1 MKLYKG
7 IISSLATVAL
17 ITGCAN
23 EAPFFDPTVSR
34 ETGRLMTSCLAPKLG
49 NTEGVDVSTRANVPS
64 VDDFT
69 VVISREGNTRDGS
82 AEGSVE
88 YTYSDMPEVLT
99 LPVGDYQVYAFYGD
113 NPDSDWNTPYYRG
126 ESSFG
131 IIANK
136 ITDDVDPIVAKLA
149 NVRVT
154 IKFHSTLL
162 SAMSEGNVKV
172 NVGRLGEKVFSPSES
187 RSAYFKYEEES
198 STLAAT
204 FEGVIDGDNITQ
216 SITYDNVAPGNH
228 YTITFRVRSIEDD
241 DPGTVNGGITVDT
254 AVEQVDMNKT
264 IDGEDDNNLNAGD
277 YNDRPTQGGGED
289 PEPSKPDQPT
299 PNEPKAPEI
308 TAVEPEEGSGLVAVD
323 LDKVNEVTENTYCV
337 LNVVSTA
344 EGGIEAFDVEIISP
358 TLTEGELSNMG
369 LSKYLDLVNPGSLEE
384 PLSGLGFPVNVGG
397 QKSVSFN
404 ITSFMP
410 MLMVLGE
417 GQHDFILKVKDA
429 NGETIKTLSLHTN

>member
-1 MKLYKG
+1 M
-7 IISSLATVAL
+7 ATAAL

-99 LPVGDYQVYAFYGD
+99 LPVGDYQVYAFHGD
-113 NPDSDWNTPYYRG
+113 NPDSDWDTPYYRG

-299 PNEPKAPEI
+299 PDEPKAPFANELDPADYLPDFGGTDNI
-308 TAVEPEEGSGLVAVD
+308 YEGFDKID
-323 LDKVNEVTENTYCV
+323 LKKVNEVTDHLYCAWK
-337 LNVVSTA
+337 VVSEA
-344 EGGIEAFDVEIISP
+344 EGGFTAFTVDIISD
-358 TLTEGELSNMG
+358 TLTPEELEGVELTDH
-369 LSKYLDLVNPGSLEE
+369 LDLIEPGDFEE
-384 PLSGLGFPVNVGG
+384 TLKGLGFPVG
-397 QKSVSFN
+397 
-404 ITSFMP
+404 
-410 MLMVLGE
+410 L
-417 GQHDFILKVKDA
+417 
-429 NGETIKTLSLHTN
+429 